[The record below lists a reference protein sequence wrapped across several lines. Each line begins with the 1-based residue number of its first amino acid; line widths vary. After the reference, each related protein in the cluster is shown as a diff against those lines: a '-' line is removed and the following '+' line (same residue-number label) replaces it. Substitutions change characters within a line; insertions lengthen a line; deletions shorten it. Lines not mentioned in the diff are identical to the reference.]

1 MTHQHH
7 LDRFSLAG
15 KTALVT
21 GAPRGLGW
29 CIARA
34 MAEAGATV
42 LLNGRDPARLAE
54 LVSEL
59 AGEGLSSVAACFDVA
74 DRDAADGWIAAQ
86 GRNVDI
92 LVNNVGLRHRK
103 PLADTPPD
111 AFSMMLDVNLTAAYG
126 MARGLA
132 PFMAAKGAGAI
143 INVTSIAGPVAR
155 ANDAAYTAA
164 KGGLA
169 ALTRAL
175 AVELG
180 RSGIRCN
187 GIAPGYFAT
196 EANAPWVGDPGVTAL
211 LHSRVPLQRW
221 GDPAE
226 IAGAAVFLASPAAS
240 YVNGYVLTVDGGMTA
255 SF

>member
-1 MTHQHH
+1 MTAQNH
-7 LDRFSLAG
+7 LDRFSLSG
-15 KTALVT
+15 RTALVT
-21 GAPRGLGW
+21 GAARGLGW

-42 LLNGRDPARLAE
+42 LLNGRDPDRLAG

-59 AGEGLSSVAACFDVA
+59 TGEGLSSAIACFDVA
-74 DRDAADGWIAAQ
+74 DRDAADGWIAAH
-86 GRNVDI
+86 GGEVDI
-92 LVNNVGLRHRK
+92 LGNNVGLRHRK
-103 PLADTPPD
+103 PLADTPWD
-111 AFSMMLDVNLTAAYG
+111 AFSRMLDVNLTAAHG
-126 MARGLA
+126 LARGLA
-132 PFMAAKGAGAI
+132 PTMAAKGAGVI

-180 RSGIRCN
+180 QANIRCN
-187 GIAPGYFAT
+187 AIAPGYFAT
-196 EANAPWVGDPGVTAL
+196 EANAAMVGDPGVTAL
-211 LHSRVPLQRW
+211 LNSRVPLRRW

-240 YVNGYVLTVDGGMTA
+240 YVNGHVLTVDGGMTA